1 MLCGGCQAPGKASQT
16 GLFIGDLLP
25 ALKYTK
31 FGFEILQHCG
41 NNVIPALHTSVVCS
55 AVIHAQVPALPGSV
69 PVLCSLVSVH
79 WCSLRSEMQ
88 GFAGMEA

>member
-1 MLCGGCQAPGKASQT
+1 MPGSGKASQT

-41 NNVIPALHTSVVCS
+41 NNFIPVLHTSGLLCCDSCPGSCS
-55 AVIHAQVPALPGSV
+55 ARLCAGAVLPGLCTRV
-69 PVLCSLVSVH
+69 QLVL
-79 WCSLRSEMQ
+79 
-88 GFAGMEA
+88 